1 MQSSLTEVGGK
12 EKMRNRTSETK
23 NEESTYDARPRVTIV
38 TCQLSEC
45 SEMRAIVLYVASCEN
60 KRKSTR

>member
-1 MQSSLTEVGGK
+1 VQSSLTEVGGK

-45 SEMRAIVLYVASCEN
+45 SEMRAIVLYVAN
-60 KRKSTR
+60 